1 MPTDLR
7 DIVVV
12 GAGIAGMRAAETLR
26 KEGYDDALTIVGDEW
41 HAPYHRPP
49 LSKKLLSGQIQ
60 RAGIDLAPQFD
71 LDARVLRGA
80 SARRLDPSSRT
91 LELDDAGTPLSLQ
104 YDGLVIATGATP
116 RAWPGGEVPDGV
128 MLLRTVDD
136 CLAIR
141 ERLAGR
147 ARVAVVGGGFI
158 GAEVA
163 ATCRMLG
170 LDVALI
176 ERSDGL
182 LFSALGPEMASC
194 WAQLHKMHG
203 VDVRIGAHVD
213 TFAGNG
219 RVEGVRLKDGSQIA
233 ADLVIV
239 GLGVTPATEWLDG
252 SGLPIDDGLVCDA
265 TGIVEGGSGVV
276 AAGDVARWWH
286 PRYERHLRVEHW
298 DHAGRQGEAAARTLL
313 AGPDSADTYDEL
325 PYFWSDQYDVKLQ
338 MLGVPTDY
346 DSFTVVDGQP
356 DEWRFT
362 AAYGRDGRTIAV
374 LSTIPGR
381 VLAYRKAISDG
392 AAFPPRANG
401 ESPTETDEDDN

>member
-26 KEGYDDALTIVGDEW
+26 KEGFDGGLTIVGDEW

-80 SARRLDPSSRT
+80 TARKLHPSSHT
-91 LELDDAGTPLSLQ
+91 LELDDDGTPLSLR

-116 RAWPGGEVPDGV
+116 RAWPGEVPDGV

-141 ERLAGR
+141 ERLTDR
-147 ARVAVVGGGFI
+147 PRVVVIGGGFI

-182 LFSALGPEMASC
+182 LLSALGAEMASC
-194 WAQLHKMHG
+194 WAKLNKQHG
-203 VDVRIGAHVD
+203 VDVRIGVNVEA
-213 TFAGNG
+213 FASNG
-219 RVEGVRLKDGSQIA
+219 RVEGVRLSDGSQLT

-252 SGLPIDDGLVCDA
+252 SGLRIDDGLVCDA
-265 TGIVEGGSGVV
+265 TGAVEGGSDIV

-286 PRYERHLRVEHW
+286 PRYERHLRIEHW
-298 DHAGRQGEAAARTLL
+298 DHAGRQGETAARTLL
-313 AGPDSADTYDEL
+313 AGPDNADTYDEL

-346 DSFTVVDGQP
+346 DAFTVVEGRP
-356 DEWRFT
+356 DEWEFT

-381 VLAYRKAISDG
+381 VLAYREAISDG
-392 AAFPPRANG
+392 AEFPPRSTAA
-401 ESPTETDEDDN
+401 

>member
-26 KEGYDDALTIVGDEW
+26 KEGYDGGLTIVGDEW

-80 SARRLDPSSRT
+80 SARKLDPEAHT
-91 LELDDAGTPLSLQ
+91 LDLDDDGTPLTLR

-116 RAWPGGEVPDGV
+116 RAWPGEVPDGV

-147 ARVAVVGGGFI
+147 PRVVVVGGGFI

-170 LDVALI
+170 LDVTLI

-182 LFSALGPEMASC
+182 LLAALGAEMASC
-194 WAQLHKMHG
+194 WSQLNMQHG
-203 VDVRIGAHVD
+203 VDVRIGVNVD
-213 TFAGNG
+213 TFTGNG
-219 RVEGVRLKDGSQIA
+219 CVEGVRLNDGSQIA
-233 ADLVIV
+233 AGLVIV
-239 GLGVTPATEWLDG
+239 GLGVTPATKWLDD
-252 SGLPIDDGLVCDA
+252 SGLRIDDGLVCDA
-265 TGIVEGGSGVV
+265 TGAVEGGSGIV
-276 AAGDVARWWH
+276 AAGDIARWWH
-286 PRYERHLRVEHW
+286 PRYERHLRIEHW

-313 AGPDSADTYDEL
+313 AGHDNADTYDEL

-346 DSFTVVDGQP
+346 DSFTVVDGRP
-356 DEWRFT
+356 DEWSFT

-381 VLAYRKAISDG
+381 VLAYRDAISD
-392 AAFPPRANG
+392 AAEFPPRPAAA
-401 ESPTETDEDDN
+401 